1 MYSVVCTKGD
11 VYYTCKYLTNITFMC
26 IDETLLVFN
35 LTFTL
40 SLQIKI
46 SYPMGTHI
54 TRWFLCSH
62 LRTSANLPDE
72 RIVLAFLKSRYYY
85 VSEHKYILFCSFLLL
100 A

>member
-40 SLQIKI
+40 SLQKKI
-46 SYPMGTHI
+46 SYPMGH
-54 TRWFLCSH
+54 
-62 LRTSANLPDE
+62 
-72 RIVLAFLKSRYYY
+72 
-85 VSEHKYILFCSFLLL
+85 
-100 A
+100 